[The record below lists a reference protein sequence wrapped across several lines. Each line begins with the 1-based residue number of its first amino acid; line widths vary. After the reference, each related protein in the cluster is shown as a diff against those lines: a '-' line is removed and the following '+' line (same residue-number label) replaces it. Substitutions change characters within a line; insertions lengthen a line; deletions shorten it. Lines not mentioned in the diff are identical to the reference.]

1 MFNFSNDNLETLTRI
16 ATGMVLGG
24 VTALAIISTLALG

>member
-1 MFNFSNDNLETLTRI
+1 MFNFSEANLEALTRI

-24 VTALAIISTLALG
+24 VVALAIISTLALG